1 MKKKFKSGR
10 CIRTMAFIGAAM
22 LWTSAAYA
30 AELGLNEDGVMT
42 VAANAI
48 FPPIV
53 SIDAGGKYVGFDVDI
68 MEAIAKEL
76 GVKVNWVS
84 IKFDGI
90 IPGIAAKRFDVG
102 VTGVT
107 DTVEREQAVDFVNYA
122 TVGSGIMV
130 QAGNP
135 KDIHS
140 LADLCGKVVASQT
153 GDLATTLAKAQ
164 SKKCVEDGNAEV
176 TVNEFPEDTQS
187 LLQLQSGRADVV
199 MHDYPISAY
208 TAQKSGGKL
217 ELAGGQF
224 LPAPYGM
231 VIQKNNV
238 EIREAL
244 MRGLDAIIE
253 SGEYKQILDKYGLGE
268 IGITKATYNIASQ
281 KED

>member
-1 MKKKFKSGR
+1 MRKLLKM
-10 CIRTMAFIGAAM
+10 THLAYATALIGAGM
-22 LWTSAAYA
+22 LWVSTAQAAD
-30 AELGLNEDGVMT
+30 LGLNEDGVMT

-53 SIDAGGKYVGFDVDI
+53 SIDPDGTYVGFDVDV

-135 KDIHS
+135 KNIHS
-140 LADLCGKVVASQT
+140 LEDLCGKIVASQT
-153 GDLATTLAKAQ
+153 GDLATR
-164 SKKCVEDGNAEV
+164 
-176 TVNEFPEDTQS
+176 
-187 LLQLQSGRADVV
+187 GRRRIRVKTG
-199 MHDYPISAY
+199 HTGISN
-208 TAQKSGGKL
+208 G
-217 ELAGGQF
+217 
-224 LPAPYGM
+224 
-231 VIQKNNV
+231 
-238 EIREAL
+238 
-244 MRGLDAIIE
+244 RGA
-253 SGEYKQILDKYGLGE
+253 
-268 IGITKATYNIASQ
+268 
-281 KED
+281 